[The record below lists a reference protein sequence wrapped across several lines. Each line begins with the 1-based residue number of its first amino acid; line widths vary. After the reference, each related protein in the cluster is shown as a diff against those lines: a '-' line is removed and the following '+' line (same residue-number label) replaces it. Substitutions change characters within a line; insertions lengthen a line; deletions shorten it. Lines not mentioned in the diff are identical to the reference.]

1 MTVKELINELNK
13 LPKNLP
19 VKADNFYSGDNEW
32 VVDVEHSIKGESGYE
47 LCGEVRLITSV

>member
-1 MTVKELINELNK
+1 MTVKELIKELNK

-47 LCGEVRLITSV
+47 LSGEVRLITSV